1 MARPS
6 PQMSSSS
13 ALRPAGAAAAPP
25 DEAQPLEQWVQLLA
39 GRGRQL
45 GLDARQDCRAP
56 GKREAKMPEAW
67 SRVTQASGRQK
78 SGFPQHNPSLPHQ
91 SRGCLPRQ
99 LHPLIL
105 WHASKHLLI
114 PGPELGSDNTVIP
127 HGAPFH
133 LEQEPANTAL
143 EAHLL
148 TQLTQ
153 KSL

>member
-6 PQMSSSS
+6 LQMSSGS
-13 ALRPAGAAAAPP
+13 ALRPAGAAAASPG
-25 DEAQPLEQWVQLLA
+25 EAQPLKQRVQLLA
-39 GRGRQL
+39 GRGGQM
-45 GLDARQDCRAP
+45 GLDARRDCRAP
-56 GKREAKMPEAW
+56 GKQEAKMPKAW

-78 SGFPQHNPSLPHQ
+78 SGFPQHNPPAPHQ
-91 SRGCLPRQ
+91 SRGCLSRQ

-114 PGPELGSDNTVIP
+114 PGPQLGSDNTVIP

-148 TQLTQ
+148 TQLTR